1 MLTLERSGIRNE
13 LACIGSFESEGLPSP
28 PPTPIFFYRA
38 PFLLCCCVRV
48 MQVKLVEL
56 AMVPN
61 PNFAICFVLDKTSM
75 FKVVGGPCFRRTDG
89 PFFLKKR
96 TS

>member
-1 MLTLERSGIRNE
+1 
-13 LACIGSFESEGLPSP
+13 
-28 PPTPIFFYRA
+28 
-38 PFLLCCCVRV
+38 

-89 PFFLKKR
+89 PFLKNFLVGPNGLLPLLCD
-96 TS
+96 S